1 MASIY
6 NIKMIKFKNA
16 LAIILWGLRRAGAF
30 AIPLDWQ
37 FQALSNSIKINFSI
51 SHGQENIINWVLRKI
66 SGLAS
71 QRSENS

>member
-37 FQALSNSIKINFSI
+37 FQTLSNSIKINFSI